1 MNEAH
6 AFFFFLI
13 PTLAGVASALFGLE
27 WKPSA
32 QVRSGVQHFAAG
44 IVFAAVASEVIPEI
58 LRRDYV
64 IAFAI
69 GFPLGVALVV
79 SLRQTDRFLQRR
91 RAAAG
96 RKQGAGAM
104 GIVAPV
110 AVDLGIDGLLVGVGF
125 LSGTGMGRLL
135 AIALTMEM
143 MFLGLSVAQ
152 MLTKHGYTKGKAA
165 GMTVALAFVPIT
177 VGLLTVTFLG
187 GLSGTALVILLSFG
201 SAALLYLVTEDLLL
215 EAHESNPND
224 SIWVTALFFVGFMT
238 VILVEGFE
246 T

>member
-1 MNEAH
+1 MTEAH
-6 AFFFFLI
+6 AFVFFLI
-13 PTLAGVASALFGLE
+13 PTLAGIASALFGLA
-27 WKPSA
+27 WKPSG

-58 LRRDYV
+58 LRRDFI

-69 GFPLGVALVV
+69 GFPLGVVVVV
-79 SLRQTDRFLQRR
+79 SLRQTDRLLQRR

-96 RKQGAGAM
+96 TDQATGAI

-110 AVDLGIDGLLVGVGF
+110 AVDLAVDGLLVGVGF
-125 LSGTGMGRLL
+125 ISGTGMGRLL

-143 MFLGLSVAQ
+143 MFLGLSVSQ
-152 MLTKHGYTKGKAA
+152 MLTKHGYSMRRAA
-165 GMTVALAFVPIT
+165 GITVALAFVPIT

-187 GLSGTALVILLSFG
+187 GLSGAALVILLAFG

-215 EAHESNPND
+215 EAHETNPND
-224 SIWVTALFFVGFMT
+224 SVWVTALFFVGFMA
-238 VILVEGFE
+238 VILVEGF
-246 T
+246 